1 MLFVDDEPG
10 VLKVIEM
17 AMRTMAK
24 EWESH
29 FVRSGKEALALMACE
44 PFDVVVSD
52 MRMPDMNG
60 AQLLNCV
67 LRLYPRSVR
76 IILSGYVDLQDA
88 MSCVGVA
95 HQFLQKPCKL
105 VDLRRCL
112 QRVADL
118 NSKLQHESLRTL
130 AASMPNLPS
139 LPALYLQ
146 MLDAIQS
153 PNASVQRIAEIASKD
168 PAMSAKLLQLSNSA
182 FFGFSHEVYSVTE
195 AVQIL
200 GAGTLQAL
208 ALAVP
213 LFSAFDR
220 RKCPSFPIEQVWDH
234 SAQTGA
240 LARQIA
246 SSHLGDAQLAEQAFA
261 AGVLHD
267 IGKLIL
273 ADGMPDQYAAILAT
287 ARAKSRPLFQVEREV
302 LRATHADIGA
312 YLLAV
317 WGLPFPLVEA
327 VAYHHEPRRLQT
339 ATFDLTGIV
348 HVANCLQR
356 EQSNHPDIVP
366 SPLGMEYLNAVG
378 VAQHLDEWREGF
390 RAHGAE

>member
-1 MLFVDDEPG
+1 LDDEPG
-10 VLKVIEM
+10 LLKVIEV
-17 AMRTMAK
+17 ALRPMAK
-24 EWESH
+24 EWETH
-29 FVRSGKEALALMACE
+29 FVLSGKDALALMARE

-60 AQLLNCV
+60 AQLLNLV
-67 LRLYPRSVR
+67 LRQYPRSVR
-76 IILSGYVDLQDA
+76 IILSGYVELKDA

-105 VDLRRCL
+105 VDLRKCL
-112 QRVADL
+112 QRVANL
-118 NSKLQHESLRTL
+118 NSQLQNEGLRTL

-139 LPALYLQ
+139 VPALYLQ

-153 PNASVQRIAEIASKD
+153 PSSSVQRIADIASED

-182 FFGFSHEVYSVTE
+182 FFGFSHEVYSVAE

-213 LFSAFDR
+213 LFSSFDR

-246 SSHLGDAQLAEQAFA
+246 RSLPGGAQLAEQAFA

-287 ARAKSRPLFQVEREV
+287 ARARSRPLFQGEREV
-302 LRATHADIGA
+302 LSATHADIGA
-312 YLLAV
+312 YLLAL
-317 WGLPFPLVEA
+317 WSLPFPLVEA
-327 VAYHHEPRRLQT
+327 VAYHHEPRRLQA
-339 ATFDLTGIV
+339 ATFDLTCIV
-348 HVANCLQR
+348 HVANFLQH
-356 EQSNHPDIVP
+356 EQSNQPDIVP
-366 SPLGMEYLNAVG
+366 SPLDMEYLNEAG
-378 VAQHLDEWREGF
+378 VAQHLDEWREDF
-390 RAHGAE
+390 RAHGTK